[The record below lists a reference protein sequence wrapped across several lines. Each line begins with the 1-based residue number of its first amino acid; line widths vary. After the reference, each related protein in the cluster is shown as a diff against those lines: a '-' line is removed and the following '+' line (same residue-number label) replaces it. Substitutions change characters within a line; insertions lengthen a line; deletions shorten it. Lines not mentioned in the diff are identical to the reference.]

1 MPDRGQ
7 LVRHRRRVRSGLL
20 VVFALLAACTSSK
33 PAAAP
38 TTVAITAPTTSASSV
53 LPSPTTDA
61 TVLPTTAPA
70 PTTPPTTV
78 AGTAIIDVG
87 KLAAPPPPVAAQ
99 SGGVLRVALAV
110 FPSNGLSPANFTIVQ
125 SGQMIARTIFDSLL
139 NLDSNGGLAPGLA
152 LSATPTP
159 DFKIWT
165 LKLRG
170 GVTFHNGEPF
180 NAPSVVANLDACR
193 KGRVAGASFAPL
205 ESVTATDAAT
215 VVIVMKQPWSSFDQY
230 LTGYFTAGQ
239 CGYMVAPA
247 QLAAGEAGGKA
258 PIGTGPFK
266 LLSWADTEVAVT
278 RNASYWRID
287 ADGKQLPYLD
297 GISFTFDN
305 DQENR
310 AQAVITGAS
319 DVTFTYRP
327 KVITTMRQA
336 ELAGKVKV
344 YATTDFSST
353 AFWAMNLSRPP
364 FDDVR
369 IRKAFALAIDR
380 DVIKEKL
387 GGIVG
392 LANSPFPPGSVGS
405 LEVNDYPTKPDLVEA
420 KRLIDA
426 YQADKGKLRPLEM
439 MVIDGDPLARLSV
452 DNVVEMLGKV
462 GVPMSVVPVP
472 EQPLIVKAFNG
483 DFDIGSFNSFG
494 TTDPDTNYSF
504 WSSSTT
510 GPNGTPTIN
519 YFRLRD
525 PKIDALLTQLRST
538 RDPFIRE
545 RATRDLNKI
554 FADQFYILWNY
565 WVLNGLAWRPNVQGL
580 DQPTL
585 PDTNNDSP
593 PTVNGIPMF
602 TNVFL
607 KS

>member
-1 MPDRGQ
+1 
-7 LVRHRRRVRSGLL
+7 LL
-20 VVFALLAACTSSK
+20 PAK
-33 PAAAP
+33 P
-38 TTVAITAPTTSASSV
+38 
-53 LPSPTTDA
+53 
-61 TVLPTTAPA
+61 
-70 PTTPPTTV
+70 
-78 AGTAIIDVG
+78 
-87 KLAAPPPPVAAQ
+87 
-99 SGGVLRVALAV
+99 
-110 FPSNGLSPANFTIVQ
+110 
-125 SGQMIARTIFDSLL
+125 
-139 NLDSNGGLAPGLA
+139 
-152 LSATPTP
+152 
-159 DFKIWT
+159 
-165 LKLRG
+165 
-170 GVTFHNGEPF
+170 
-180 NAPSVVANLDACR
+180 
-193 KGRVAGASFAPL
+193 
-205 ESVTATDAAT
+205 
-215 VVIVMKQPWSSFDQY
+215 
-230 LTGYFTAGQ
+230 
-239 CGYMVAPA
+239 
-247 QLAAGEAGGKA
+247 GGKA

-310 AQAVITGAS
+310 AQAVMAGAS

-344 YATTDFSST
+344 YAATDFSST

-426 YQADKGKLRPLEM
+426 YQADKGKLRDL
-439 MVIDGDPLARLSV
+439 
-452 DNVVEMLGKV
+452 
-462 GVPMSVVPVP
+462 
-472 EQPLIVKAFNG
+472 
-483 DFDIGSFNSFG
+483 
-494 TTDPDTNYSF
+494 
-504 WSSSTT
+504 
-510 GPNGTPTIN
+510 
-519 YFRLRD
+519 
-525 PKIDALLTQLRST
+525 KIDALLTQLRST
-538 RDPFIRE
+538 RHPFIRE

-565 WVLNGLAWRPNVQGL
+565 WVLNGLAWQPNVRGL